1 MAFPP
6 CYPRDVSTKPLRP
19 LETPVPSAKEMQR
32 RFEVIERAIRERRE
46 FQLDEL
52 EAAIGM
58 YTVGFHF
65 GWKVLHLVHSKR
77 TIRKYEELL
86 GIKITEE
93 FDAIGPDA
101 WRSNAYKIIQA
112 VSNFWKAVSGE
123 EKADTDVDKRT
134 VLR

>member
-1 MAFPP
+1 M
-6 CYPRDVSTKPLRP
+6 SSKPLRP
-19 LETPVPSAKEMQR
+19 LKTPVPSAEEMFR
-32 RFEVIERAIRERRE
+32 RYQVIEAAIRKRRE
-46 FQLDEL
+46 FNIDEL

-58 YTVGFHF
+58 YTLGFHY

-93 FDAIGPDA
+93 FPELGEDA

-112 VSNFWKAVSGE
+112 VSNFWKTVSGE
-123 EKADTDVDKRT
+123 EKHGIDVDKRS
-134 VLR
+134 VMR